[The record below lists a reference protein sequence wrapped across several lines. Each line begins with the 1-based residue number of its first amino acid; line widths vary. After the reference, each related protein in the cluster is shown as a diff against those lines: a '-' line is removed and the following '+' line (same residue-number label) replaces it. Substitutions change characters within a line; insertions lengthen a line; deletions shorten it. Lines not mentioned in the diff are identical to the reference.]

1 MSQLTSGDAVM
12 HHSQICESI
21 TFVIVHLY
29 PPVLEEGTAP
39 ARDPKQRIPPA
50 TPSPAWRL
58 ALVNKRWRVC
68 PSTSTPQ
75 SKKMR
80 PLRVISLSRAA
91 SFFGRTLGLDLRLGL
106 PRRAPRPRQ
115 ACSPAT
121 TVTVRPSKADY
132 SPSSAAA
139 NLESPLLHGE
149 FAGDYADSAR
159 GHGRGNPLDALNL
172 AYLFFHVSSAPSAA
186 SSFLRPL
193 SPPTRRLYLSLPTP
207 PTPPVLE
214 KLRTLTPIRARTHR
228 LFDALALA
236 LRARMSPRISLPF
249 HESTAA
255 AAAHE
260 IPEETKTSTRF
271 HGLRSGG
278 NFDLSS
284 SFSPFLPVMEGLDVD
299 SELPARIT
307 NLMITNSPP
316 SESEAFEIVDLI
328 QVRRKAIALLNSE
341 IEPLVVRRDALD
353 RTTRALGLIL
363 SAARTLPFDVLSQIF
378 RQAAD
383 LIGHPWILALVSRK
397 WRAIAL
403 ACPEL
408 WASIDIDNSATN
420 PRLRPS
426 DYPLGK
432 LRTLLERSGNYP
444 LSIRFCTVAR
454 SFDQPLTSPHAD
466 RVFGALIG
474 CSSRWES
481 VYLRVTQHIFPL
493 LAQVQGNVPILRKLA
508 LDLCLDRPVLDAFEI
523 APQLCAVDL
532 IGSIRFDTSPPKV
545 TLPWTQVI
553 RYHCDNGLW
562 QDQVA
567 ALERVANVRECCL
580 TMTNWAPNEHAGIL
594 VLPKLRRLYVN
605 RGDFLEFTAPKLEEL
620 VVEPLKMTPPPDALG
635 NLASLVHR
643 SASNVT
649 TLLELLP
656 SLVELCIQSRR
667 IDETITLDDLVISL
681 GRSSPWLLPRLEELM
696 IAGYTV
702 NPWSALVDTVESR
715 RNAHPASSSTL
726 RAFSLLHVLR
736 SIPIPAD
743 DLLRL
748 QMLRLAG
755 LDLNVVVGTGARGA
769 MVGVPF
775 FNAGISNGEFW
786 APEST

>member
-1 MSQLTSGDAVM
+1 
-12 HHSQICESI
+12 
-21 TFVIVHLY
+21 
-29 PPVLEEGTAP
+29 
-39 ARDPKQRIPPA
+39 
-50 TPSPAWRL
+50 
-58 ALVNKRWRVC
+58 
-68 PSTSTPQ
+68 
-75 SKKMR
+75 
-80 PLRVISLSRAA
+80 
-91 SFFGRTLGLDLRLGL
+91 
-106 PRRAPRPRQ
+106 
-115 ACSPAT
+115 
-121 TVTVRPSKADY
+121 
-132 SPSSAAA
+132 
-139 NLESPLLHGE
+139 
-149 FAGDYADSAR
+149 
-159 GHGRGNPLDALNL
+159 
-172 AYLFFHVSSAPSAA
+172 
-186 SSFLRPL
+186 
-193 SPPTRRLYLSLPTP
+193 
-207 PTPPVLE
+207 
-214 KLRTLTPIRARTHR
+214 
-228 LFDALALA
+228 
-236 LRARMSPRISLPF
+236 
-249 HESTAA
+249 
-255 AAAHE
+255 
-260 IPEETKTSTRF
+260 
-271 HGLRSGG
+271 
-278 NFDLSS
+278 
-284 SFSPFLPVMEGLDVD
+284 MEGLDVD

-363 SAARTLPFDVLSQIF
+363 SAARTLPFDVLSQFF

-454 SFDQPLTSPHAD
+454 SFDQPLASPHAD

-532 IGSIRFDTSPPKV
+532 IGSITFDTSPPKV

-643 SASNVT
+643 SACHLTKLCLIAAIRDTSDVPNVT

-667 IDETITLDDLVISL
+667 IDEPITLDDLVISL
-681 GRSSPWLLPRLEELM
+681 GRSSPWLLPRLEELT

-736 SIPIPAD
+736 LIPIPAD

>member
-1 MSQLTSGDAVM
+1 MAMATV
-12 HHSQICESI
+12 
-21 TFVIVHLY
+21 
-29 PPVLEEGTAP
+29 
-39 ARDPKQRIPPA
+39 
-50 TPSPAWRL
+50 TPSTPESRVPL
-58 ALVNKRWRVC
+58 LSRRRSPVRSILSPQCRRDALSLCSPPRRFRSSRKR
-68 PSTSTPQ
+68 TSRTSSFTFPPP
-75 SKKMR
+75 R
-80 PLRVISLSRAA
+80 PL
-91 SFFGRTLGLDLRLGL
+91 L
-106 PRRAPRPRQ
+106 PP
-115 ACSPAT
+115 
-121 TVTVRPSKADY
+121 
-132 SPSSAAA
+132 
-139 NLESPLLHGE
+139 
-149 FAGDYADSAR
+149 
-159 GHGRGNPLDALNL
+159 
-172 AYLFFHVSSAPSAA
+172 
-186 SSFLRPL
+186 SSFLRPSL
-193 SPPTRRLYLSLPTP
+193 HRHDASISLPDAADAA
-207 PTPPVLE
+207 VLE
-214 KLRTLTPIRARTHR
+214 KLRTSTPIPPTTRH
-228 LFDALALA
+228 ALAQFHG
-236 LRARMSPRISLPF
+236 PLPP
-249 HESTAA
+249 

-260 IPEETKTSTRF
+260 IPEETKTSMRF
-271 HGLRSGG
+271 HALRSGG
-278 NFDLSS
+278 NFVSTSITAHLCNNEAGHAKPPLAHGTIAPTKRQNLKIEDDEGGLNNRQERPIPEQRELTLTRADMPRPHMGKITIIRPNKALADRGSG
-284 SFSPFLPVMEGLDVD
+284 LIYTCKQRELARQAQTMEGLDVD

-341 IEPLVVRRDALD
+341 IEPLVVRREALD

-363 SAARTLPFDVLSQIF
+363 SATRTLPFDVLSQIF

-454 SFDQPLTSPHAD
+454 SFDQPLASPHAD

-508 LDLCLDRPVLDAFEI
+508 LDLCLDGPVLDAFEI
-523 APQLCAVDL
+523 APQLCVVDL

-594 VLPKLRRLYVN
+594 VLPQLRRLYVN

-643 SASNVT
+643 SACHLTKLCLIAAIRDTSDVPNVT

-667 IDETITLDDLVISL
+667 IDEPITLDDLVISL
-681 GRSSPWLLPRLEELM
+681 GRSSPWLLPRLEELT